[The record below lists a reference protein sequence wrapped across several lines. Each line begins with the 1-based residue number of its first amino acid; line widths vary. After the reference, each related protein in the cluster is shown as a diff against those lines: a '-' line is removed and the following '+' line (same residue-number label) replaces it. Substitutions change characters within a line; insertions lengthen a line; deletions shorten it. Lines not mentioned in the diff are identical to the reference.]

1 MLNHHL
7 NHAGGSRRGQTAVA
21 AAIVVAT
28 FMIAGY
34 GLAAQTLTSVSGI
47 VYDPMNLGVARAT
60 VSLTDTRT
68 EARHEVKTD
77 ATGRYEVA
85 GLTPGDYQLEA
96 RVPGFAPAVSA
107 VTVSGRH
114 VEADVNLTLG
124 LLRESITL
132 RRVAGEP
139 PATPKVSTASAARV
153 SAPACE
159 RTGSGGNVRPPM
171 KIRDVRPIYPETS
184 EPADGVVLVDVRIAA
199 DGTVASAI
207 AREPVNPDLARAAV
221 SAIEQWRFTPTLLNC
236 LPVEVSMTAT
246 VTFGGQ

>member
-1 MLNHHL
+1 
-7 NHAGGSRRGQTAVA
+7 GGARRGQTAVA
-21 AAIVVAT
+21 TAIVAAT
-28 FMIAGY
+28 FAIAGY
-34 GLAAQTLTSVSGI
+34 GLSAQALTSVSGI

-96 RVPGFAPAVSA
+96 RVPGFAPEVSA

-114 VEADVNLTLG
+114 VEADVNLNLG

-139 PATPKVSTASAARV
+139 PETPKWSTASAARV
-153 SAPACE
+153 SAPVSD
-159 RTGSGGNVRPPM
+159 RT
-171 KIRDVRPIYPETS
+171 
-184 EPADGVVLVDVRIAA
+184 
-199 DGTVASAI
+199 
-207 AREPVNPDLARAAV
+207 
-221 SAIEQWRFTPTLLNC
+221 
-236 LPVEVSMTAT
+236 
-246 VTFGGQ
+246 